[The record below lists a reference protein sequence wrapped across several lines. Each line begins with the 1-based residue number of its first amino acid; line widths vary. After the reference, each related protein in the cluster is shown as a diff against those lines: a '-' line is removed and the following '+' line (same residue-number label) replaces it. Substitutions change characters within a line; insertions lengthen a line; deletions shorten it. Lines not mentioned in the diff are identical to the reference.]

1 MHMHT
6 CRLPRLCIVSLKAVP
21 ASNNLPGRVRCF
33 PSVNANA
40 TDWLRNSNT
49 TTLHDRSSRRVA
61 RVVVV
66 ARCSFCVRCPVT
78 GFEPTARA
86 PAHSVCP
93 SDQSDLSA
101 HGPCAMHCP
110 CPRLVSSLRTA
121 TRLHTTTRASC
132 VAPHMTLH
140 VPQRALP
147 LSSTMHV
154 PNSSPAPAS
163 GKASQDCGVPVHPA
177 AVQLQP
183 SVLLGGGGGDGA
195 QGA

>member
-1 MHMHT
+1 MHSVAY
-6 CRLPRLCIVSLKAVP
+6 RLAIICHVVSVVFRLLTQMRLTGCEILIPRP
-21 ASNNLPGRVRCF
+21 
-33 PSVNANA
+33 
-40 TDWLRNSNT
+40 
-49 TTLHDRSSRRVA
+49 LHDRSSRRVA

-140 VPQRALP
+140 VPKRALP